1 MVSCGGC
8 RRHVRDSD
16 AVCPFCGAPGALAS
30 TGPSAL
36 ERART
41 MAGVALT
48 AIVLSACYGTGV
60 TDKPTPTLTTGDT
73 GQTGDTAETT
83 TP

>member
-1 MVSCGGC
+1 M
-8 RRHVRDSD
+8 
-16 AVCPFCGAPGALAS
+16 CPFCGAPGALAP

-36 ERART
+36 DRART

-60 TDKPTPTLTTGDT
+60 TDKTIPNPTGET

-83 TP
+83 P